1 MSYKLQR
8 NDQAQVATNYNI
20 NNDMSNNY
28 KKRRRLEIKR
38 RQGLLEYRKERL
50 ERELKSIKLAL
61 LALEDQV
68 NIN

>member
-20 NNDMSNNY
+20 NNDMANNY